1 LQIERK
7 YRVDAPSARVWEAL
21 TDLESLATCIPGCD
35 SCEKLDDK
43 TYAATVKAKVAYISA
58 VFKGKLT
65 VERVEAPSLLEV
77 TMRGQDS
84 KLGSLISARTR
95 AEVEAISPTETQITC
110 SADANVGGK
119 LGALGGSVIRSKA
132 EEMLDQT
139 FENAKQR
146 LLNIKD

>member
-1 LQIERK
+1 LKIERK
-7 YRVDAPSARVWEAL
+7 YRVAAPASKVWEAL
-21 TDLESLATCIPGCD
+21 VDLESLATCIPGCD

-43 TYAATVKAKVAYISA
+43 TYSATVKAKVAYISA

-65 VERVEAPSLLEV
+65 VEKVEAPVLLEV

-84 KLGSLISARTR
+84 KLGSLISAKTR
-95 AEVEAISPTETQITC
+95 AQVEELSSTETQITC
-110 SADANVGGK
+110 VADANVGGK

-132 EEMLDQT
+132 EELLDQT

-146 LLNIKD
+146 LLGITD